1 MEKYRFSNVFRV
13 CQRKGYLVI
22 VILLGLLLF
31 SSPVSAAVESI
42 VAADRSGGYHQY
54 AYDALLNSYALKM
67 LGKTDGLYEDFAT
80 KRPLALLDSENGY
93 VDYNDVLNH
102 YAKTLLSG
110 QSFDLNHYTA
120 GSTVE
125 KAIMPASLKIVS
137 LSSGKLTRL
146 AFNIGQG
153 DGNTGKG
160 VGPEIENPQLAVVQ
174 PITSKAPAKEEQPKT
189 DPAPEPEAKPVT
201 ITPIV
206 TLGTVTLSRAQQ
218 WASLNGA
225 HQRFIDAAPFYWQYG
240 QLSGIRPEVLY
251 AQAALETGFG
261 RYGGN
266 VPPEFNNWAGIK
278 IATSNGNKPEDHEQ
292 FATPEDGVRGHFNH
306 MSAYVGL
313 EPIGIPHGRY
323 HGVAKISWA
332 GSVMTVE
339 ELSGKWAP
347 SSTYHERIVEMIEAM
362 Q

>member
-1 MEKYRFSNVFRV
+1 VEKYWLSKGFRNWL
-13 CQRKGYLVI
+13 RKGYLLI
-22 VILLGLLLF
+22 VILFGLLLF

-80 KRPLALLDSENGY
+80 KKPTALLDSENGY
-93 VDYNDVLNH
+93 VDYNDVLSH

-110 QSFDLNHYTA
+110 QSFDLNHYAA
-120 GSTVE
+120 GSTVQ
-125 KAIMPASLKIVS
+125 KAKMPASIKIVS
-137 LSSGKLTRL
+137 LASGKLTRL
-146 AFNIGQG
+146 ALNIGQG
-153 DGNTGKG
+153 D
-160 VGPEIENPQLAVVQ
+160 GPEIENPQQAVEQ
-174 PITSKAPAKEEQPKT
+174 PIPPKAPSIEAQPKE

-201 ITPIV
+201 VTPII
-206 TLGTVTLSRAQQ
+206 GSATVIVSRAQQ
-218 WASLNGA
+218 WASFNGA
-225 HQRFIDAAPFYWQYG
+225 HQRFIDAAPLYWQYG
-240 QLSGIRPEVLY
+240 QLSGVRPEVLY

-266 VPPEFNNWAGIK
+266 VPPEYNNWAGIK

-313 EPIGIPHGRY
+313 EPIGVPHGRY
-323 HGVAKISWA
+323 HVVARISWA
-332 GSVMTVE
+332 GSVKTVE
-339 ELSGKWAP
+339 DLSGKWAP
-347 SSTYHERIVEMIEAM
+347 SPTYHERIVAMIDAM

>member
-1 MEKYRFSNVFRV
+1 MEKYWFSKGFRNW
-13 CQRKGYLVI
+13 QRKSYLLI
-22 VILLGLLLF
+22 VILFVLLLF
-31 SSPVSAAVESI
+31 CSPVSAAVESF
-42 VAADRSGGYHQY
+42 VAADRSGDYHQY

-67 LGKTDGLYEDFAT
+67 FGKTDGLYEDFAAM
-80 KRPLALLDSENGY
+80 RPLALLDSENGY

-102 YAKTLLSG
+102 YAKTLISG

-120 GSTVE
+120 GSVVE
-125 KAIMPASLKIVS
+125 KAIMPASIKIVS

-153 DGNTGKG
+153 G
-160 VGPEIENPQLAVVQ
+160 GPEIENQQQDVVQ
-174 PITSKAPAKEEQPKT
+174 PKE
-189 DPAPEPEAKPVT
+189 DPAPEPEPEAKPVT
-201 ITPIV
+201 VTPIIAPA
-206 TLGTVTLSRAQQ
+206 TVTLARAQQ
-218 WASLNGA
+218 WASFNGA
-225 HQRFIDAAPFYWQYG
+225 HQRFIDAAPLYWQYG

-261 RYGGN
+261 RYGGS

-313 EPIGIPHGRY
+313 EPIGVPHGRY
-323 HGVAKISWA
+323 HVVARISWA
-332 GSVMTVE
+332 GSVKTVE
-339 ELSGKWAP
+339 DLSGKWAP
-347 SSTYHERIVEMIEAM
+347 SPTYHERIVAMIDAM